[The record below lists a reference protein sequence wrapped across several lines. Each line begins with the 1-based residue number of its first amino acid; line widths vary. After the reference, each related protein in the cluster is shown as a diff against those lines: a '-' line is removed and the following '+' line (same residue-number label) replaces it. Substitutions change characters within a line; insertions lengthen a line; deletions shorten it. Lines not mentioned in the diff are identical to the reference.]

1 MDDMPQALKQSE
13 SGAPVA
19 SPAVVQIDSGLL
31 AGTDGTVRSFKGIP
45 FAAPPIGELRW
56 RPPQPVTPW
65 TGVRQATSFGPD
77 CPQAPSGASRG
88 AGRGEDCLHL
98 SVWTAARRADER
110 LPVMVWM
117 HGGGFTAGTS
127 ADARSDGEKLARRGV
142 VVVAANYRVGLF
154 GFLAHPDLS
163 RESPHGVSGN
173 YGLLDQIA
181 ALQWVQRNIAAFGGD
196 PGRVTA
202 FGVSAGS
209 ASLALLLTSPQIP
222 GLLHQVI
229 LESPGTFRP
238 LAGLADAEALGR
250 SLAPDVAALRAL
262 SADALFAKTAQAVP
276 AMRSLTSPRV
286 LRPICDGWLIPQDER
301 PAYLGGRFHA
311 VPMIIGN
318 NSDEGS
324 LLTASWTVRTLVDYR
339 SMMAENFGPAAN
351 EALELYPAASDD
363 EVRRRVA
370 DAFGDTQFN
379 FGVRGA
385 ARASLRFQP
394 RTWRY
399 VFTRHRAGGGGAPN
413 HGDEVAYVFGNLA
426 ASRGGEP
433 LPFDANDGYVSNA
446 MMEAW
451 VRFATSGDPNGGSL
465 PPWPAYDARS
475 DPYQEFGDTVGT
487 GAGWRT
493 PQTDFLD
500 RFYDSRAAER
510 ADTRPPSSSG

>member
-1 MDDMPQALKQSE
+1 MDHMPQALKQSE
-13 SGAPVA
+13 PVA
-19 SPAVVQIDSGLL
+19 SVTASAVVQIDSGLV
-31 AGTDGTVRSFKGIP
+31 AGADGAVRSFKGIP
-45 FAAPPIGELRW
+45 FAAPPVGDLRW
-56 RPPQPVTPW
+56 RPPQPVAPW

-88 AGRGEDCLHL
+88 AGQSEDCLHL
-98 SVWTAARRADER
+98 SVWTPARRADER

-163 RESPHGVSGN
+163 RESPQGVSGN

-222 GLLHQVI
+222 GLLHRVI
-229 LESPGTFRP
+229 LESPGCFRP
-238 LAGLADAEALGR
+238 LASLADAHALGS
-250 SLAPDVAALRAL
+250 SLAPDVAALRGL
-262 SADALFAKTAQAVP
+262 SAEALFAKTAQAVP

-324 LLTASWTVRTLVDYR
+324 LLTASWTVRTLADYR
-339 SMMAENFGPAAN
+339 AMMTENFGTMTA
-351 EALELYPAASDD
+351 EALALYPAASDG

-385 ARASLRFQP
+385 ARASLSRQP

-399 VFTRHRAGGGGAPN
+399 VFSRDRAGGGTAPN
-413 HGDEVAYVFGNLA
+413 HGDEVSYVFGNLA
-426 ASRGGEP
+426 ASRGTEP
-433 LPFDANDGYVSNA
+433 LPFDASDEDVSNA

-451 VRFATSGDPNGGSL
+451 VRFAASGDPNGGGQPS
-465 PPWPAYDARS
+465 WPAYDALR
-475 DPYQEFGDTVGT
+475 DPYREFGGTIGT

-493 PQTDFLD
+493 PQMDFLD
-500 RFYDSRAAER
+500 RFYDSR
-510 ADTRPPSSSG
+510 SG

>member
-1 MDDMPQALKQSE
+1 MPQALKQSE
-13 SGAPVA
+13 PVA
-19 SPAVVQIDSGLL
+19 SVTSPAMVQIDSGAL
-31 AGTDGTVRSFKGIP
+31 AGTDGAVRSFKGIP
-45 FAAPPIGELRW
+45 FAAPPVGELRW
-56 RPPQPVTPW
+56 RPPQAVTPW
-65 TGVRQATSFGPD
+65 TGVRAATAFGPD

-98 SVWTAARRADER
+98 SVWTPARRADER

-127 ADARSDGEKLARRGV
+127 ADTRSDGEKLARRGV

-163 RESPHGVSGN
+163 RDSAQGVSGN

-196 PGRVTA
+196 PARVTA

-209 ASLALLLTSPQIP
+209 ASLGLLLTSPQIP

-238 LAGLADAEALGR
+238 LAGLADAEALGS
-250 SLAPDVAALRAL
+250 SLAPDVAALRGL

-276 AMRSLTSPRV
+276 AMRGLTSPRV
-286 LRPICDGWLIPQDER
+286 LRPIRDGWVIPEDER
-301 PAYLGGRFHA
+301 PAYLGGRFHT

-324 LLTASWTVRTLVDYR
+324 MLTASWTVRTLADYR
-339 SMMAENFGPAAN
+339 TLMAENFGAMAD
-351 EALELYPAASDD
+351 EALALYPAASDD
-363 EVRRRVA
+363 DVRRCVA
-370 DAFGDTQFN
+370 DAFADTQFN

-385 ARASLRFQP
+385 ARASLCHQP

-399 VFTRHRAGGGGAPN
+399 VFTRRRAGGGTLPN
-413 HGDEVAYVFGNLA
+413 HGDEVGYVFGNLA

-433 LPFDANDGYVSNA
+433 LPFDANDEYVSNA

-465 PPWPAYDARS
+465 PPWPVYDMTS
-475 DPYQEFGDTVGT
+475 DPYREFGDTIGT
-487 GAGWRT
+487 GNGWRSRHM
-493 PQTDFLD
+493 DFLD
-500 RFYDSRAAER
+500 RFYDSR
-510 ADTRPPSSSG
+510 TG